1 MMYVDNVICEMTSM
15 IERDMMLRRVIIDD
29 YKSFVKMIKS
39 STTVKRI
46 PERDG
51 MLKYSMTWSMG
62 TEIRNESMKRI
73 DNIIKVETI
82 PE

>member
-1 MMYVDNVICEMTSM
+1 MYVDNVICEMISM
-15 IERDMMLRRVIIDD
+15 IERDMMMRRVIIDD

>member
-1 MMYVDNVICEMTSM
+1 MIYVDNVICEMTSM
-15 IERDMMLRRVIIDD
+15 IERDMMMRRVIIDD